1 MTKKIS
7 LILGFI
13 LFITNSW
20 AAKAPNGKKFPAHWG
35 EPPALQTR
43 DLRPLPG
50 GYGQGSS
57 TLAKWIGTNLKND
70 EKNGLKDS
78 MIDRLILNDR
88 RIESMRDG
96 LSKIITIPDT
106 LYKTSKG
113 HKQKNGI
120 LVSQMRVPLGVIGI
134 IYESRPNVTIDAA
147 GLCIKS
153 GNSVILRGGSESI
166 NSNKALMNCI
176 KKALKINQ
184 FNEYMV
190 QLIETTDRK
199 AIDKMLEMND
209 YIDVIIPRGGKGLI
223 EKVMSISKIPM
234 IKHLDGNCHVYI
246 DHKADLDMAYN
257 ISINSKM
264 QRYGVCNAME
274 TLLVHKR
281 FSKKCLRK
289 ILNTYQENNIE
300 IRGCKNILKLLP
312 NSKLAKQSDWT
323 QEYLAPVLA
332 IKIVDSIDDAV
343 KHITEFGSLHTDA
356 IVSNDKNSIDKFKRL
371 VNSSSVMINTSTRFA
386 DGFEYGL
393 GAEIGISTDKLHARG
408 PVGLDGLTNLK
419 YIVSSKGKIRS

>member
-1 MTKKIS
+1 MEIDKYILKLCKRAS
-7 LILGFI
+7 L
-13 LFITNSW
+13 
-20 AAKAPNGKKFPAHWG
+20 
-35 EPPALQTR
+35 
-43 DLRPLPG
+43 
-50 GYGQGSS
+50 SS
-57 TLAKWIGTNLKND
+57 NESGRYTASLKNKVLKSISNYILD
-70 EKNGLKDS
+70 DADKIIQANNIDVENAKKNGLKDS

-88 RIESMRDG
+88 RIKSMRNG
-96 LSKIITIPDT
+96 LSKISTIPDT

-113 HKQKNGI
+113 QKQKNGI
-120 LVSQMRVPLGVIGI
+120 SVCQMRVPLGVIGI

-176 KKALKINQ
+176 KKALKINKL
-184 FNEYMV
+184 NEYMV

-199 AIDKMLEMND
+199 AIDKMLSMND

-246 DHKADLDMAYN
+246 DHKADLDMAYD
-257 ISINSKM
+257 ISINSKT

-274 TLLVHKR
+274 TLLVHKN

-289 ILNTYQENNIE
+289 ILNTYQENNVE
-300 IRGCKNILKLLP
+300 IRGCKNIVKFLP
-312 NSKLAKQSDWT
+312 NCKLAKQSDWF

-332 IKIVDSIDDAV
+332 IKIVDSIDDAIE
-343 KHITEFGSLHTDA
+343 HITKFGSLHTDA
-356 IVSNDKNSIDKFKRL
+356 IISNNKNSVDKFKRL

-408 PVGLDGLTNLK
+408 PVGLDGLTSLK
-419 YIVSSKGKIRS
+419 YIVSSKGKIRN

>member
-1 MTKKIS
+1 MEIDKYILKLCKRAS
-7 LILGFI
+7 LSS
-13 LFITNSW
+13 NES
-20 AAKAPNGKKFPAHWG
+20 GKYTA
-35 EPPALQTR
+35 
-43 DLRPLPG
+43 
-50 GYGQGSS
+50 S
-57 TLAKWIGTNLKND
+57 LKNKVLKSISNYILD
-70 EKNGLKDS
+70 DTDKIIQANNIDVENAKKNGLKDS

-88 RIESMRDG
+88 RIKSMRDG
-96 LSKIITIPDT
+96 LSKISMIPDT

-113 HKQKNGI
+113 QKQKNGI
-120 LVSQMRVPLGVIGI
+120 SVSQMRVPLGVIGM

-176 KKALKINQ
+176 KKALKINKL
-184 FNEYMV
+184 NEYMV

-199 AIDKMLEMND
+199 AIDKMLSMND

-257 ISINSKM
+257 ISINSKT

-274 TLLVHKR
+274 TLLVHKN
-281 FSKKCLRK
+281 FSKKCLRN
-289 ILNTYQENNIE
+289 ILNTYQENNVE
-300 IRGCKNILKLLP
+300 IRGCKNIVKFLP
-312 NSKLAKQSDWT
+312 NCKLAKQSDWF

-332 IKIVDSIDDAV
+332 IKIVDSIDDAIE
-343 KHITEFGSLHTDA
+343 HITKFGSLHTDA
-356 IVSNDKNSIDKFKRL
+356 IISNDKDSIDKFKRL

-408 PVGLDGLTNLK
+408 PVGLDGLTSLK
-419 YIVSSKGKIRS
+419 YIVSSKGKIRN

>member
-1 MTKKIS
+1 MDI
-7 LILGFI
+7 
-13 LFITNSW
+13 
-20 AAKAPNGKKFPAHWG
+20 
-35 EPPALQTR
+35 
-43 DLRPLPG
+43 
-50 GYGQGSS
+50 
-57 TLAKWIGTNLKND
+57 KNAQ
-70 EKNGLKDS
+70 KNGLKDS

>member
-1 MTKKIS
+1 MEIDKYILKLCKRAS
-7 LILGFI
+7 L
-13 LFITNSW
+13 
-20 AAKAPNGKKFPAHWG
+20 
-35 EPPALQTR
+35 
-43 DLRPLPG
+43 
-50 GYGQGSS
+50 SS
-57 TLAKWIGTNLKND
+57 NESGRYTASLKNKVLKSISNYILD
-70 EKNGLKDS
+70 DADKIIQANNIDVENAKKNGLKDS

-88 RIESMRDG
+88 RIKSMRNG
-96 LSKIITIPDT
+96 LSKISTIPDT

-113 HKQKNGI
+113 QKQKNGI
-120 LVSQMRVPLGVIGI
+120 SVCQMRVPLGVIGI

-176 KKALKINQ
+176 KKALKINKL
-184 FNEYMV
+184 NEYMV

-199 AIDKMLEMND
+199 AIDKMLSMND

-257 ISINSKM
+257 ISINSKT

-274 TLLVHKR
+274 TLLVHKN
-281 FSKKCLRK
+281 FSKKCLRN
-289 ILNTYQENNIE
+289 ILNTYQENNVE
-300 IRGCKNILKLLP
+300 IRGCKNIVKFLP
-312 NSKLAKQSDWT
+312 NCKLAKQSDWF

-332 IKIVDSIDDAV
+332 IKIVDSIDDAIE
-343 KHITEFGSLHTDA
+343 HITKFGSLHTDA
-356 IVSNDKNSIDKFKRL
+356 IISNNKNSIDKFKRL

-408 PVGLDGLTNLK
+408 PVGLDGLTSLK
-419 YIVSSKGKIRS
+419 YIVSSKGKIRN